1 MNKSIGDRIYSLRKK
16 LGLSQEEFANRIG
29 VTRQV
34 VSKWEMNQ
42 VIPLTD
48 KLEKISEEFNIS
60 YDEILRDMDSKKK
73 NNIVK
78 YTIFIAL
85 SGFFLVFLGIIII
98 EIVIIIIYTYMLDKK
113 DMEYKC
119 VGTRTYYVDR
129 VYDSDDDNYKYV
141 TFIDKDNQVNNI
153 KVRKIVV
160 NNIEVGNR
168 YEFVYRSNDMDTSID
183 EIINDKI
190 VNIIKSNKEDEW
202 IDIVNCR

>member
-29 VTRQV
+29 VTRQI

-78 YTIFIAL
+78 YI
-85 SGFFLVFLGIIII
+85 LVFLGIIII

>member
-78 YTIFIAL
+78 YI
-85 SGFFLVFLGIIII
+85 LVFLGIIII

>member
-1 MNKSIGDRIYSLRKK
+1 MSKLIGDRIYSLRKK

-73 NNIVK
+73 NNIIK
-78 YTIFIAL
+78 YI
-85 SGFFLVFLGIIII
+85 LVFLGMIII

-141 TFIDKDNQVNNI
+141 TFIDRDNQVNNI

>member
-1 MNKSIGDRIYSLRKK
+1 MSKLIGDRIYSLRKK

-73 NNIVK
+73 NNIIK
-78 YTIFIAL
+78 YI
-85 SGFFLVFLGIIII
+85 LVFLGIIII

-141 TFIDKDNQVNNI
+141 TFIDRDNQVNNI
-153 KVRKIVV
+153 KVRKLVV

>member
-1 MNKSIGDRIYSLRKK
+1 MSKLIGDRIYSLRKK

-73 NNIVK
+73 NNIIK
-78 YTIFIAL
+78 YI
-85 SGFFLVFLGIIII
+85 LVFLGIIII

-141 TFIDKDNQVNNI
+141 TFIDRDNQVNNI

>member
-1 MNKSIGDRIYSLRKK
+1 MSKLIGDRIYSLRKK

-73 NNIVK
+73 NNIIK
-78 YTIFIAL
+78 YI
-85 SGFFLVFLGIIII
+85 LVFLGVIII

-141 TFIDKDNQVNNI
+141 TFIDRDNQVNNI

-190 VNIIKSNKEDEW
+190 VNIIKSNKGDEW

>member
-1 MNKSIGDRIYSLRKK
+1 MNKSIGDRIYSLRRK

-73 NNIVK
+73 NNIIK
-78 YTIFIAL
+78 YI
-85 SGFFLVFLGIIII
+85 LVFLGIIII

-141 TFIDKDNQVNNI
+141 TFIDRDNQVNNI

-190 VNIIKSNKEDEW
+190 EE
-202 IDIVNCR
+202 

>member
-1 MNKSIGDRIYSLRKK
+1 MSKLIGDRIYSLRKK
-16 LGLSQEEFANRIG
+16 LGLYQEEFANRIG

-73 NNIVK
+73 NNIIK
-78 YTIFIAL
+78 YI
-85 SGFFLVFLGIIII
+85 LVFLGIIII

-141 TFIDKDNQVNNI
+141 TFIDRDNQVNNI

>member
-73 NNIVK
+73 NNIIK
-78 YTIFIAL
+78 YI
-85 SGFFLVFLGIIII
+85 LVFLGIIII

-141 TFIDKDNQVNNI
+141 TFIDRDNQVNNI

>member
-1 MNKSIGDRIYSLRKK
+1 MNKSIGDRIYSLRRK

-73 NNIVK
+73 NNIIK
-78 YTIFIAL
+78 YI
-85 SGFFLVFLGIIII
+85 LVFLGIIII

-141 TFIDKDNQVNNI
+141 TFIDRDNQVNNI

>member
-73 NNIVK
+73 NNIIK
-78 YTIFIAL
+78 YI
-85 SGFFLVFLGIIII
+85 LVFLGIIII
-98 EIVIIIIYTYMLDKK
+98 EIVIIIIYTYGGL
-113 DMEYKC
+113 KC
-119 VGTRTYYVDR
+119 
-129 VYDSDDDNYKYV
+129 
-141 TFIDKDNQVNNI
+141 I
-153 KVRKIVV
+153 K
-160 NNIEVGNR
+160 
-168 YEFVYRSNDMDTSID
+168 
-183 EIINDKI
+183 
-190 VNIIKSNKEDEW
+190 
-202 IDIVNCR
+202 

>member
-1 MNKSIGDRIYSLRKK
+1 MNKSIGDRIYSLRRK

-60 YDEILRDMDSKKK
+60 YDEILRDVDSKKK
-73 NNIVK
+73 NNIIK
-78 YTIFIAL
+78 YI
-85 SGFFLVFLGIIII
+85 LVFLGIIII

-141 TFIDKDNQVNNI
+141 TFIDRDNQVNNI

>member
-1 MNKSIGDRIYSLRKK
+1 MSKLIGDRIYSLRKK

-73 NNIVK
+73 NNIIK
-78 YTIFIAL
+78 YI
-85 SGFFLVFLGIIII
+85 LVFLGIIII

-113 DMEYKC
+113 DMEYRC

-141 TFIDKDNQVNNI
+141 TFIDRDNQVNNI

>member
-60 YDEILRDMDSKKK
+60 YDEI
-73 NNIVK
+73 
-78 YTIFIAL
+78 
-85 SGFFLVFLGIIII
+85 
-98 EIVIIIIYTYMLDKK
+98 
-113 DMEYKC
+113 
-119 VGTRTYYVDR
+119 
-129 VYDSDDDNYKYV
+129 
-141 TFIDKDNQVNNI
+141 
-153 KVRKIVV
+153 
-160 NNIEVGNR
+160 
-168 YEFVYRSNDMDTSID
+168 
-183 EIINDKI
+183 INDKI

>member
-1 MNKSIGDRIYSLRKK
+1 MSKLIGDRIYSLRKK

-73 NNIVK
+73 NNIIK
-78 YTIFIAL
+78 YI
-85 SGFFLVFLGIIII
+85 LVFLGIIII
-98 EIVIIIIYTYMLDKK
+98 EIVIIIIYTYMLNKK

-141 TFIDKDNQVNNI
+141 TFIDRDNQVNNI